1 MRIDTQLK
9 MRRFVSDSDD
19 AIKEVR
25 ISTHDAREH
34 VTSLVASSSWAPED
48 SLLKHEFE
56 AILKLKPRG
65 EHAGPAAADKARHLT
80 GEHHP
85 RPVGGRTRRALGLLG
100 PDRGGQASVQL
111 RVRSGDVS
119 VLREATE
126 DRKMASSMSMDLALE
141 PLPQGLEKTSCWARA
156 LSPSTPAGMKALT
169 MTRPASPRKRH
180 LCNAGS
186 QPLPNGSCS
195 RNTELRFRLSLAV
208 RKYPP

>member
-1 MRIDTQLK
+1 MRIYTQLK

-85 RPVGGRTRRALGLLG
+85 RPVGGRTRRAFGLLG
-100 PDRGGQASVQL
+100 PDRGGQGIGATPGSVG
-111 RVRSGDVS
+111 R
-119 VLREATE
+119 
-126 DRKMASSMSMDLALE
+126 
-141 PLPQGLEKTSCWARA
+141 
-156 LSPSTPAGMKALT
+156 
-169 MTRPASPRKRH
+169 
-180 LCNAGS
+180 
-186 QPLPNGSCS
+186 
-195 RNTELRFRLSLAV
+195 RLSAKRGDRGQEDGVVDVDGPRPGAAATGIGEDLLLGAGLV
-208 RKYPP
+208 ALDSGRDEGTDHDKAGVAP